1 MLECRRPAVVFGLLH
16 AGLALTRGLGR
27 RGVPVHGMTLHD
39 TEFGLRS
46 RYLVSR
52 RCFDGA
58 DEAARD
64 AALLAALRAISEASG
79 ERLVLFPERDENV
92 AFVLDNWEAV
102 TAIAD
107 VPLPPDPD
115 VTRSVRRKERLVE
128 VAEAAGVPAP
138 RTVLATG
145 EHAIRGAGLRPPFL
159 LKPVEGQEFALHFG
173 HKAIVAQ
180 TIDDAIAAW
189 QRARD
194 AGFETLVQELIP
206 DSTERIFSLLTY
218 VGREDRPLGSLV
230 GRKVRQGPLH
240 FGTSAYFAAEHDD
253 RVLEL
258 GHRLL
263 LHCGYRGF
271 AHVEFAYD
279 ARDDTYK
286 LLEVNTRVPVW
297 YGIAATPA
305 FDLTSIAYDDLC
317 GHPAAPAEVCTDDL
331 CWAYLAKDVAVSL
344 QMARRGE
351 LNVGEVFS
359 GYTRRKI
366 RATWA
371 SDDIVPAVAS
381 LRYLLSR
388 VV

>member
-16 AGLALTRGLGR
+16 AGLALVRGLGR
-27 RGVPVHGMTLHD
+27 RGVPVHGMTFHD

-52 RCFDGA
+52 RCFDG
-58 DEAARD
+58 DGEAARD
-64 AALLAALRAISEASG
+64 AALLAALRAVAEASG

-102 TAIAD
+102 TAVAD

-115 VTRSVRRKERLVE
+115 VTRSLRRKERLVE

-145 EHAIRGAGLRPPFL
+145 EQAIRGAGLRPPFL
-159 LKPVEGQEFALHFG
+159 LKPVEGQEFALTFG
-173 HKAIVAQ
+173 HKAIVAE
-180 TIDDAIAAW
+180 TMDDAVAAW
-189 QRARD
+189 QQAHE

-206 DSTERIFSLLTY
+206 DSHERIFSLLTY
-218 VGREDRPLGSLV
+218 IGRDGRPLGSLV

-240 FGTSAYFAAEHDD
+240 FGTSAYFAAEQDD
-253 RVLEL
+253 RVLDQGL
-258 GHRLL
+258 RLL
-263 LHCGYRGF
+263 LHAGYRGF

-279 ARDDTYK
+279 VRDDTYK
-286 LLEVNTRVPVW
+286 LLEVNTRPPVW

-305 FDLTSIAYDDLC
+305 FDLTAIAYDDLC
-317 GHPAAPAEVCTDDL
+317 GRPAGESAVCTDDL

-351 LNVGEVFS
+351 LRVGEVFG
-359 GYTRRKI
+359 GYARRKI

-371 SDDIVPAVAS
+371 SDDIFPAVAS
-381 LRYLLSR
+381 VRYLLSR
-388 VV
+388 VT